1 MPVVSYKK
9 YALLSPGCIS
19 CLAKSTLSYLILPKD
34 LGDSEVGTPG
44 GKLCL
49 SLPNARLAVFESN
62 FGQQGFCVFKD
73 SSYVD
78 TGGLFYFAN
87 KNTKKSKN

>member
-1 MPVVSYKK
+1 MPVVRFEK
-9 YALLSPGCIS
+9 YALLSPGCVS
-19 CLAKSTLSYLILPKD
+19 CLAKSTLTHIVLPTD
-34 LGDSEVGTPG
+34 LGPHGFGTPG

-49 SLPNARLAVFESN
+49 SLPNARLAIFESDM
-62 FGQQGFCVFKD
+62 GQQSFCVFKD